1 MRVGVLADLPLGPA
15 VKRLRMH
22 LPPALT
28 TKRSV
33 HCRLAAALCALL
45 AISASAIAGPA
56 CPLGEANY
64 PKFGD
69 DPALF
74 THAIANVADFEPSNE
89 RLTGIIVPH
98 HLLADRLVALGFRA
112 ASAFRYKR
120 VVILTPDHFRRAE
133 TLFATSGRGYETEL
147 GPVAADQDAVSTLLA
162 SEGLIEDSCLF
173 DREHGVRALL
183 PFIRHYFP
191 EAKVVPVAMSIR
203 SKRGDWDRLIEAL
216 RPILDNDTL
225 VVEST
230 DFSHYLPQAIAR
242 GLDQQTLNVIAAG
255 NLDQVAA
262 LTQPDH
268 ADSVGAL
275 YVQTALQRRRFGA
288 KPLVVANESSNAFS
302 EKEMPETT
310 SYSVV
315 LFGTFGESFNSPA
328 LDSTRVYYFAG
339 DTNFGRA
346 MKTALL
352 DPDAAD
358 RVREAIL
365 SRTRGWP
372 LIVNLE
378 GVILPNVPEALDD
391 LTLAMPE
398 DLTLRWLKD
407 INVIAVS
414 LANNHANDL
423 GESGFAETKRALE
436 GAGIRH
442 FGQGETLSLPGL
454 DIAGLTDLDS
464 SALYQT
470 NLITSELLDRLKQD
484 DASQPL
490 AAMVHWGREYA
501 LFPSKR
507 ELELAEEMRLRG
519 VTAIIGAHPHV
530 AGGGP
535 VALAGGEAVSV
546 YSLGNFLFDQTAQ
559 KASGQLVELRVFPQG
574 TLFLR
579 TIPLPNLFDLARTR

>member
-1 MRVGVLADLPLGPA
+1 
-15 VKRLRMH
+15 VKL
-22 LPPALT
+22 
-28 TKRSV
+28 
-33 HCRLAAALCALL
+33 ALCALL
-45 AISASAIAGPA
+45 ALCAAAFAFPS
-56 CPLGEANY
+56 CPPGQQNY
-64 PKFGD
+64 PQFGD

-74 THAIANVADFEPSNE
+74 AKAIAKVADFEPSNE
-89 RLTGIIVPH
+89 RLTGIVVPH

-112 ASAFRYKR
+112 ASAFPYKR
-120 VVILTPDHFRRAE
+120 IVILTPDHFRRAE

-162 SEGLIEDSCLF
+162 SEALIEDSCLF

-183 PFIRHYFP
+183 PFIKHYFP

-203 SKRGDWDRLIEAL
+203 SKRADWDRLIETL
-216 RPILDNDTL
+216 LPILDNDTL

-242 GLDQQTLNVIAAG
+242 RFDQQTLNVIAAG
-255 NLDQVAA
+255 NLEQIAA

-315 LFGTFGESFNSPA
+315 LFGTFGESFNSPV
-328 LDSTRVYYFAG
+328 LDVTRAYYFAG

-346 MKTALL
+346 MKMALL

-365 SRTRGWP
+365 SRTHGRA

-398 DLTLRWLKD
+398 DLTLRWLND
-407 INVIAVS
+407 LNVIAVS

-423 GESGFAETKRALE
+423 GESGLVETKWALR

-442 FGQGETLSLPGL
+442 FGQGEAVSLPGL

-464 SALYQT
+464 TALYQT
-470 NLITSELLDRLKQD
+470 NLITPAPMERLQPGD
-484 DASQPL
+484 GEDSATGRQPL
-490 AAMVHWGREYA
+490 AAMVHWGREYVA
-501 LFPSKR
+501 TPSAR
-507 ELELAEEMRLRG
+507 ELELAEELRLRG

-535 VALAGGEAVSV
+535 VALAGGETVSV
-546 YSLGNFLFDQTAQ
+546 HSLGNFLFDQTAA

-579 TIPLPNLFDLARTR
+579 TIPLPNLFDLARRKQ